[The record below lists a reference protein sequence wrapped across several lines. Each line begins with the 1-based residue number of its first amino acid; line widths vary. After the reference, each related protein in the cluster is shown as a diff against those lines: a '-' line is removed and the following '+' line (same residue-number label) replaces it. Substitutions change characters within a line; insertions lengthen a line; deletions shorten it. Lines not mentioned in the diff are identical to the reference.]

1 MSTIRSTQG
10 IPLAK
15 HSCTRRTILI
25 PLCTTSR
32 DDMYK
37 VYAAGGGGPPPGP
50 SCKRCILPI
59 QEGEPTERIHFAHDP
74 ERKYAALNGLYHARC
89 AQPYLSIARILNLNP
104 WGRF

>member
-1 MSTIRSTQG
+1 
-10 IPLAK
+10 
-15 HSCTRRTILI
+15 
-25 PLCTTSR
+25 
-32 DDMYK
+32 MYK

-59 QEGEPTERIHFAHDP
+59 QEGEPTERIHFANDP
-74 ERKYAALNGLYHARC
+74 ERKYSAFNGLYHARC